1 MRRLLVAGA
10 TDVGQTRSGN
20 EDALLVGDGVF
31 AVADGM
37 GGHLAGEIA
46 SEAALEPIRALNG
59 RVFDDTG
66 EAVSALRG
74 AVIAA
79 NDTVSDLAEREP
91 AYHGMGTTLTAAL
104 VEGRRLH
111 LAHVGDSRAYLLRDG
126 SFSQLTD
133 DHTLVQHLIDE
144 GQLTREEA
152 ARHPQ
157 RSIITRAI
165 GVSREVE
172 VDSMSLEFVAGDQL
186 LLCSDGLT
194 GVVSDRRIA
203 ETLETIDDPDEA
215 VQRLIDLANG
225 AGGPDNITV
234 LLLRYEDPDD
244 QGAKDHP
251 TITITTRDEDPNVDW
266 AGRLGTYGRF
276 SPNAGESR
284 TDEEPKQVGQI
295 LGRATAIV
303 LALLLVVGVVIGGAR
318 FLLSQSYFV
327 GLDGQRIV
335 IYQGVDLTLGP
346 LDLARVVEQ
355 TELTVDDVPSW
366 YRDSLEAGLTAADL
380 NDARRIVDNAPRRSA
395 DDTDEEGDGPPGGEG
410 AAGDGTSPGGDGT
423 GPGDDTADPA
433 DGTDPGGGTDPDDE
447 PDAAAVLAGH
457 LAGTDRHDEP
467 VLALVGTAV
476 Q

>member
-10 TDVGQTRSGN
+10 TDVGKTRSGN
-20 EDALLVGDGVF
+20 EDALLIGDSVF

-37 GGHLAGEIA
+37 GGHLAGEVA
-46 SEAALEPIRALNG
+46 SETALEPIRALAG
-59 RVFDDTG
+59 KVFDDASQ
-66 EAVSALRG
+66 AVTALRD
-74 AVIAA
+74 AVVAA

-126 SFSQLTD
+126 GFSQLTD

-172 VDSMSLEFVAGDQL
+172 VDSMSLELVAGDQL

-194 GVVSDRRIA
+194 GVVSDQQIA
-203 ETLETIDDPDEA
+203 ETLQTVEDPDET
-215 VQRLIDLANG
+215 VHRLIDLANG

-234 LLLRYEDPDD
+234 LLLRYDDP
-244 QGAKDHP
+244 GGNGGRPHR
-251 TITITTRDEDPNVDW
+251 TITITTRDEDPDGDW
-266 AGRLGTYGRF
+266 ADRLGAYGRF
-276 SPNAGESR
+276 SRSSGESR
-284 TDEEPKQVGQI
+284 KEEEPKQVGQI

-303 LALLLVVGVVIGGAR
+303 LALVVVAAAVIGGAR

-327 GLDGQRIV
+327 GLDGEQLV
-335 IYQGVDLTLGP
+335 IYQGVDLSLGP
-346 LDLARVVEQ
+346 LELARVVER

-380 NDARRIVDNAPRRSA
+380 NDARRIVENAPRRSPDDTTEGA
-395 DDTDEEGDGPPGGEG
+395 GDAGGEVGTGGDGVGQDDDTDP
-410 AAGDGTSPGGDGT
+410 T
-423 GPGDDTADPA
+423 
-433 DGTDPGGGTDPDDE
+433 GGTDQADD
-447 PDAAAVLAGH
+447 PAARGAGILA
-457 LAGTDRHDEP
+457 LAGTTVR
-467 VLALVGTAV
+467 
-476 Q
+476 

>member
-1 MRRLLVAGA
+1 MRRLHAAGA

-20 EDALLVGDGVF
+20 EDALLLGDGVF

-37 GGHLAGEIA
+37 GGHLAGEVA
-46 SEAALEPIRALNG
+46 SEAALEPIRALAG
-59 RVFDDTG
+59 RVFDDASD
-66 EAVSALRG
+66 AVTALRA

-79 NDTVSDLAEREP
+79 NDTVSDLAAREP

-126 SFSQLTD
+126 GFSQLTD

-172 VDSMSLEFVAGDQL
+172 VDSMSLELVAGDQL

-194 GVVSDRRIA
+194 GVVSDREIA
-203 ETLETIDDPDEA
+203 QTLETIEAPNEA
-215 VQRLIDLANG
+215 VHRLIDLANA

-234 LLLRYEDPDD
+234 LLLRYDDPHA
-244 QGAKDHP
+244 QSAKTHP
-251 TITITTRDEDPNVDW
+251 TVTITTRDEDPNGDW

-276 SPNAGESR
+276 SRNAGESR
-284 TDEEPKQVGQI
+284 PAEEPKQVGQI

-303 LALLLVVGVVIGGAR
+303 LALLVVIGVVAGGAR
-318 FLLSQSYFV
+318 FLLSQSYYV
-327 GLDGQRIV
+327 GLDGERIV
-335 IYQGVDLTLGP
+335 IYQGVDLALGP
-346 LDLARVVEQ
+346 IDLARVVEQ

-380 NDARRIVDNAPRRSA
+380 NDARRIVDNAPRRSP
-395 DDTDEEGDGPPGGEG
+395 DDTDEGAEDPAGGQGPDGDATEPADEP
-410 AAGDGTSPGGDGT
+410 
-423 GPGDDTADPA
+423 DPA
-433 DGTDPGGGTDPDDE
+433 DEPEPAAGRTDQLDVPDGLG
-447 PDAAAVLAGH
+447 A
-457 LAGTDRHDEP
+457 P
-467 VLALVGTAV
+467 VLALAGTTV
-476 Q
+476 R

>member
-1 MRRLLVAGA
+1 MRRLHVAGA

-20 EDALLVGDGVF
+20 EDALLIGDCVF

-37 GGHLAGEIA
+37 GGHLAGEVA
-46 SEAALEPIRALNG
+46 SETALEPIRALAG
-59 RVFDDTG
+59 RVFDDAG
-66 EAVSALRG
+66 DAVTALRG
-74 AVIAA
+74 AVVAA

-165 GVSREVE
+165 GVSRDVE
-172 VDSMSLEFVAGDQL
+172 VDSMSLELVAGDQL

-194 GVVSDRRIA
+194 GVVTDRQIA
-203 ETLETIDDPDEA
+203 QTLDSIDDPDAA
-215 VQRLIDLANG
+215 VHRLVELAND

-234 LLLRYEDPDD
+234 LLLRYDDPDTD
-244 QGAKDHP
+244 GSKAHR
-251 TITITTRDEDPNVDW
+251 TITITTRDEDPNGDW
-266 AGRLGTYGRF
+266 AHRLGTYGRF
-276 SPNAGESR
+276 SRTAGESR
-284 TDEEPKQVGQI
+284 TEEEPKQVGQI
-295 LGRATAIV
+295 LGRAAAIV
-303 LALLLVVGVVIGGAR
+303 LALVVVVAVVIGGAR

-327 GLDGQRIV
+327 GLAGERIV

-346 LDLARVVEQ
+346 LELARVVEQ
-355 TELTVDDVPSW
+355 SELTVDDVPSW

-380 NDARRIVDNAPRRSA
+380 SDARRIVANAPRRSPD
-395 DDTDEEGDGPPGGEG
+395 DDTTEEAGEPGD
-410 AAGDGTSPGGDGT
+410 DVDPGGDAT
-423 GPGDDTADPA
+423 DAADDPDPA
-433 DGTDPGGGTDPDDE
+433 GGVTEPDDDPD
-447 PDAAAVLAGH
+447 ALGARVLA
-457 LAGTDRHDEP
+457 LAGTTVR
-467 VLALVGTAV
+467 
-476 Q
+476 

>member
-1 MRRLLVAGA
+1 MRRLHVAGA
-10 TDVGQTRSGN
+10 TDVGETRSGN
-20 EDALLVGDGVF
+20 EDALLLGDSVF

-37 GGHLAGEIA
+37 GGHLAGEVA
-46 SEAALEPIRALNG
+46 SEAALEPIRALAG
-59 RVFDDTG
+59 RVFDNASD
-66 EAVSALRG
+66 AVTALRA
-74 AVIAA
+74 AVVAA

-172 VDSMSLEFVAGDQL
+172 VDSMSLELVAGDQL

-194 GVVSDRRIA
+194 GVVSDQEIA
-203 ETLETIDDPDEA
+203 QTLQSIGDPDET

-234 LLLRYEDPDD
+234 LLLRYDDPDGD
-244 QGAKDHP
+244 GAKTHR
-251 TITITTRDEDPNVDW
+251 TITITTRDEDPAGDW

-276 SPNAGESR
+276 SRNAGETR
-284 TDEEPKQVGQI
+284 TEEEPKQVGQI
-295 LGRATAIV
+295 LGRAAAIV
-303 LALLLVVGVVIGGAR
+303 LALVVVVGVVAGGAR
-318 FLLSQSYFV
+318 FLLSQSYYV
-327 GLDGQRIV
+327 GLDGERIV
-335 IYQGVDLTLGP
+335 IYQGVDLALGP

-355 TELTVDDVPSW
+355 SELTVDDVPSW

-380 NDARRIVDNAPRRSA
+380 NDARRIVDNAPRRSP
-395 DDTDEEGDGPPGGEG
+395 DDTDEEADDRADG
-410 AAGDGTSPGGDGT
+410 AGTSGDAT
-423 GPGDDTADPA
+423 EPA
-433 DGTDPGGGTDPDDE
+433 DE
-447 PDAAAVLAGH
+447 PDPTDGGEDETDDPDARGARVLA
-457 LAGTDRHDEP
+457 LAGTTVR
-467 VLALVGTAV
+467 
-476 Q
+476 